1 MLLEGSVDSAHEEGM
16 RRFTAVLLTRNLA
29 MLHLFE
35 HVGAARVASR
45 YGDTLE
51 LEVELP
57 FETGAPME
65 AIRAARRRGARERSR
80 RRTRSPGNR
89 SGRAR

>member
-1 MLLEGSVDSAHEEGM
+1 M
-16 RRFTAVLLTRNLA
+16 RCFTAVLLTRNSA

-35 HVGAARVASR
+35 RVGAAWVVSR
-45 YGDTLE
+45 YGDSLELEE

-65 AIRAARRRGARERSR
+65 AIRAAAADEVHE
-80 RRTRSPGNR
+80 
-89 SGRAR
+89 